1 VANKVIQGVYPYPAQ
16 KSPTGT
22 LYRAQYR
29 SPTHRLIAKRGF
41 ATVDEAHRW
50 LTTEKAKLITG
61 DWIDPRKA
69 KVTVATLAP
78 AWLKLKEARLK
89 PSAFRVLEG
98 AWRNHVEPAWGS
110 VPISRVVNSDV
121 ASWVAGIGKS
131 PTVVHRAYGV
141 LVGIL
146 DQAVRDGRI
155 PRNTAANIESLP
167 RRESVKKRRYLTPAE
182 LQAVA
187 AHSGKHRA
195 LVLTLGYCG
204 LRTGELIA
212 LRKEDIDLERR
223 RINVYRN
230 VVEHGQQFDEGTTK
244 TLAGARLVPIP
255 LIVSEALRERLD
267 GLEDDA
273 LVFPSATGG
282 YMSRVRAS
290 EGSKS
295 WWKTALKAAGVPNMV
310 MYDLRHTAASIAV
323 SAGGS
328 VLAVQRMLG
337 HKRASMTLDVY
348 ADLFDDD
355 LELLLGRI
363 DAMTAAQNDVKMM
376 SKLKEIPPST

>member
-1 VANKVIQGVYPYPAQ
+1 MATKVVQGVYPYLAQ
-16 KSPTGT
+16 KSPTGV

-29 SPTHRLIAKRGF
+29 SPSHRVIAKRGF
-41 ATVDEAHRW
+41 ATIEDAHRW

-69 KVTVATLAP
+69 RVTVATLAP
-78 AWLKLKEARLK
+78 AWLKQKQAGMK
-89 PSAFRVLEG
+89 PSAYRVLEG
-98 AWRNHVEPAWGS
+98 AWRNYVEPAWGH
-110 VPISRVVNSDV
+110 VPISRVVNSNV
-121 ASWVAGIGKS
+121 ADWVAGIGKS

-141 LVGIL
+141 LSGIL

-155 PRNTAANIESLP
+155 PRNTAANIQSLP
-167 RRESVKKRRYLTPAE
+167 KRETVKPRRYLTPAE

-187 AHSGKHRA
+187 DNSGQHRA

-204 LRTGELIA
+204 LRSGEVIA
-212 LRKEDIDLERR
+212 LRKEDIDLKRR
-223 RINVYRN
+223 RINVWRN
-230 VVEHGQQFDEGTTK
+230 VVWHGQEFDEGTTK
-244 TLAGARLVPIP
+244 TVAGTRLVPVP
-255 LIVSEALRERLD
+255 LIVADALRERLE

-282 YMSRVRAS
+282 YMKRVRAS
-290 EGSKS
+290 KGSKS
-295 WWKTALKAAGVPNMV
+295 WWKTALKAAGVPDMV

-355 LELLLGRI
+355 LELLLRRI
-363 DAMTAAQNDVKMM
+363 DSMTLAKSDVKMM
-376 SKLKEIPPST
+376 SKLKEISPST